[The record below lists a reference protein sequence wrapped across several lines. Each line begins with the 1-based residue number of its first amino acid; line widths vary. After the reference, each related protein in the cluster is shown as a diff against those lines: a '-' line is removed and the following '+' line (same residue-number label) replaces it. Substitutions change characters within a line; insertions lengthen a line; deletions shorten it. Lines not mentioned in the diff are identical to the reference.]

1 MGMTS
6 LESTKYTFK
15 KQVIPMNWFRTQT
28 NEENLLMISTQVRVC
43 QVASVVSDFV
53 WLYGPQPARLLCPWD
68 SPGKNTGEG
77 FHFLLQG
84 TFPTQGS
91 NPCLLHWQ
99 AGSLPLATRE
109 ALCPCRCVQT
119 AALRYPPL
127 TCPGSLVSVCEFW
140 PLLDHPQG
148 LGSFC
153 CSHACI
159 LSTCPW
165 ASQSLFLGS
174 FRK

>member
-84 TFPTQGS
+84 IFPIQGWKL
-91 NPCLLHWQ
+91 CLFPAL
-99 AGSLPLATRE
+99 AGRFFTTRAVWE
-109 ALCPCRCVQT
+109 AHSIQVVKHIKQNKNNTKENHRPISML
-119 AALRYPPL
+119 
-127 TCPGSLVSVCEFW
+127 
-140 PLLDHPQG
+140 
-148 LGSFC
+148 
-153 CSHACI
+153 
-159 LSTCPW
+159 
-165 ASQSLFLGS
+165 
-174 FRK
+174 